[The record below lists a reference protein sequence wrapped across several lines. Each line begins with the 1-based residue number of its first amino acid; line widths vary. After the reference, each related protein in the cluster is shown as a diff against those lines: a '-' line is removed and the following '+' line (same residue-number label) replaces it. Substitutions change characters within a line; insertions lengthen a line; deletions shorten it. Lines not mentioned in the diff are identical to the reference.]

1 MSETRTTTWMLAV
14 LLIATALVI
23 GTGVLQAG
31 AADASHID
39 RGHAFQGRRGITP
52 RHHHQC
58 RPQTPFALPWVRCGV
73 HGGVVGGAT
82 PLPLVRSATGR
93 APWLGPAGQ
102 GARVSGHI
110 ASAPRQEQDLHAF
123 IEPLSPL
130 PGQVLAMDSSHA
142 YIAARIAAN
151 AAIVRV
157 DLRLDGA
164 ALHPEIVGRDDVDAT
179 IFYQPQHWR
188 TGRHTIQVRV
198 WDAAGQITTRLWTFR
213 MTT

>member
-1 MSETRTTTWMLAV
+1 MGKARTTTRLLAG
-14 LLIATALVI
+14 LIIATALVI
-23 GTGVLQAG
+23 GTGVFQAG

-39 RGHAFQGRRGITP
+39 RGHALQGRRGITL
-52 RHHHQC
+52 RHHHQR
-58 RPQTPFALPWVRCGV
+58 RPQTLFALAWAACGV
-73 HGGVVGGAT
+73 RDVVVGGAN
-82 PLPLVRSATGR
+82 PVPLVRSAVGHPLWAR
-93 APWLGPAGQ
+93 PAGQ

-151 AAIVRV
+151 AAIVRIN
-157 DLRLDGA
+157 LRLDGVV
-164 ALHPEIVGRDDVDAT
+164 LHPEIVGRDDVDAT
-179 IFYQPQHWR
+179 IFYQPRHWR
-188 TGRHTIQVRV
+188 TGRHTVQLRV